1 MSPGAA
7 VPEVRLLPDIF
18 GKGANKPDDGG
29 LVPSSAGP
37 PGAAL
42 DEVEAARRRQ
52 DGADI
57 SRCLTGDDEGFTALM
72 NRYRDRAYGVAL
84 GLTGNHD
91 DAMDAV
97 QKSFIRVHRSL
108 ARFRQGEPFFPWLYR
123 IVRNAALNQR
133 RDEKRHKG
141 DVPLEWVRRP
151 DGRPDPLAETEG
163 DDLRERLWAAI
174 EELPADMRE
183 VFLLYH
189 FQGMKYREIAAACDI
204 PIGTVMSR
212 LHAARKRLQQSAGL
226 EV

>member
-1 MSPGAA
+1 M
-7 VPEVRLLPDIF
+7 RFLLGIF
-18 GKGANKPDDGG
+18 HSGANKPDDGG
-29 LVPSSAGP
+29 LVPSLAGP
-37 PGAAL
+37 DGPVP
-42 DEVEAARRRQ
+42 DEAEAAQRRQ

-57 SRCLTGDDEGFTALM
+57 TRCLAGDDEGFTALM

-91 DAMDAV
+91 DAMDTV
-97 QKSFIRVHRSL
+97 QKAFIRVHRSL
-108 ARFRQGEPFFPWLYR
+108 ARFRRGEPFFPWLYR

-151 DGRPDPLAETEG
+151 DGRPDPLAETVG
-163 DDLRERLWAAI
+163 DDLCERLWAAI
-174 EELPADMRE
+174 EELPTEMRE

-212 LHAARKRLQQSAGL
+212 LHAARKRLQASAGL
-226 EV
+226 EE

>member
-1 MSPGAA
+1 
-7 VPEVRLLPDIF
+7 VRFLLGIF
-18 GKGANKPDDGG
+18 HSGANKPDDGG
-29 LVPSSAGP
+29 LVPSLAGP
-37 PGAAL
+37 DGPVP
-42 DEVEAARRRQ
+42 DETEAAQRRQ

-57 SRCLTGDDEGFTALM
+57 ARCLAGDDEGFTALM

-91 DAMDAV
+91 DAMDTV
-97 QKSFIRVHRSL
+97 QKAFIRVHRSL
-108 ARFRQGEPFFPWLYR
+108 ARFRRGEPFFPWLYR

-133 RDEKRHKG
+133 RDEKRHQG

-163 DDLRERLWAAI
+163 EDLCKRLWAAI
-174 EELPADMRE
+174 EELPAEMRE

-204 PIGTVMSR
+204 PMGTVMSR
-212 LHAARKRLQQSAGL
+212 LHTARKRLQASAGL
-226 EV
+226 EE